1 MKPRT
6 TLSLAVIA
14 GGLFAYIWFVEQHSE
29 TTREVTESSAKVLK
43 LDQSRINS
51 IAVQNGE
58 TKIDIQ
64 KKDGVWRIE
73 QPLADRADATGVS
86 QILSSLESLKH
97 DSKIS
102 IPSAQEKEK
111 LAEYG
116 VAESTVRIKVK
127 SDTAKETELLIGKDS
142 AVDGKVYAR
151 VQGSSDVY
159 VIPNTLRSLITKV
172 PDDFRDKKLS
182 DATPQQIQ
190 KFAVKTADG
199 EIEAERKGSHW
210 EILKPLKAR
219 GADQKINDMLASV
232 LNAIVAQFLPE
243 SPTPEQGLGEPRG
256 TLTMTVEGMKEPITL
271 KIGNVPE
278 GDENKHKSFAKLSNR
293 PAVTVLQNSALD
305 PFLKLRPND
314 IRDKKLVRL
323 ETDVIDRITIEP
335 KDKPALVLVRK
346 GESWVQKDG
355 DKEIKINDSIPG
367 KILASVQSTETTNFV
382 SDVATELPKYGLD
395 QPLLKLRL
403 SSFAS
408 ENTSESKAGER
419 PVATIHF
426 GAVEGD
432 SGYAKLDDEPFI
444 VASPKTL
451 LESIPVHRAQIQP
464 LNVWEVK
471 PESAIALEVTNES
484 GTLKLEKKDNTWKLA
499 AGEGTINE
507 EKVTALVGVLAGI
520 HTSKWFAPGEV
531 SKEVLEKPGTTI
543 RVTLKD
549 GEKSDTLT
557 LIVGQALGSEGF
569 YSQVSSKEG
578 TFLLS
583 IADQMTVSQKLLQ

>member
-14 GGLFAYIWFVEQHSE
+14 GGLFAYIWFVERHSE
-29 TTREVTESSAKVLK
+29 TTRQETESSAKVLK
-43 LDQSRINS
+43 LEQSKINS
-51 IAVQNGE
+51 IAVQNAE
-58 TKIDIQ
+58 TKIEIQ
-64 KKDGVWRIE
+64 KKDGTWKIE
-73 QPLADRADATGVS
+73 QPLSDRADTSGIS
-86 QILSSLESLKH
+86 QILGSLESLRH

-111 LAEYG
+111 LAEFG
-116 VAESTVRIKVK
+116 VAESNVRIKVK
-127 SDTAKETELLIGKDS
+127 SDEGKETELLIGKDS

-159 VIPNTLRSLITKV
+159 VIPNTIRSMITKT

-232 LNAIVAQFLPE
+232 LNSVVAQFLPE
-243 SPTPEQGLGEPRG
+243 NPTPEQGLGEPRG
-256 TLTMTVEGMKEPITL
+256 TLTMAVEGMKEPMTL
-271 KIGNVPE
+271 KIGNIPE
-278 GDENKHKSFAKLSNR
+278 GDENKHKSFTKLSNR

-305 PFLKLRPND
+305 PFLNLRPND

-323 ETDVIDRITIEP
+323 ESDVIDRITIEP

-355 DKEIKINDSIPG
+355 EQEIKINDSLPG

-426 GAVEGD
+426 GSVEGD

-471 PESAIALEVTNES
+471 ADSTIALEVTNES
-484 GTLKLEKKDNTWKLA
+484 GTLKLEKKDNVWKLA
-499 AGEGTINE
+499 AGEGTLNE

-531 SKEVLEKPGTTI
+531 SKEALDKPATTI
-543 RVTLKD
+543 RITLKE

-557 LIVGQALGSEGF
+557 LTVGQALGSEGF